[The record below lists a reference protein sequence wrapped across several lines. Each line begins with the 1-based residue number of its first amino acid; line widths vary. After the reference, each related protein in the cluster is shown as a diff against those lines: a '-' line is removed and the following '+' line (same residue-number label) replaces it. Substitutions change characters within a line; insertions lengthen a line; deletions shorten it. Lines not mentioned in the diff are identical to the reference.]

1 MKSLRALTASLV
13 LVAPLAAQA
22 SLLTNGSFES
32 PGIATGW
39 TILAGL
45 PGWSA
50 SAAGVELRNGAVGTA
65 QQGSNFVELDTT
77 INSAIWQNVSTEA
90 GHDYVL
96 SGYFSPRISVAAAS
110 NDIDVF
116 WNGTKLSTLGGTGTG
131 LSAHA
136 WSKFSYTVT
145 GTGADVLRFAATGLS
160 DSLGGSLDNVSLS
173 AVPEPTSLALV
184 LAALGAAG
192 AVARRRKA

>member
-1 MKSLRALTASLV
+1 M
-13 LVAPLAAQA
+13 
-22 SLLTNGSFES
+22 
-32 PGIATGW
+32 
-39 TILAGL
+39 
-45 PGWSA
+45 
-50 SAAGVELRNGAVGTA
+50 
-65 QQGSNFVELDTT
+65 
-77 INSAIWQNVSTEA
+77 STQA

-96 SGYFSPRISVAAAS
+96 SGSFSPRIGVAAAS

-116 WNGTKLSTLGGTGTG
+116 WNGTKLSTLGGSGAG
-131 LSAHA
+131 LTAHS
-136 WSKFSYTVT
+136 WTKFSYTVT
-145 GTGADVLRFAATGLS
+145 GTGADVLRFAAAGLS